1 MCPALAQSRPCNM
14 NPCLTTSFS
23 VGYCNRALRKCTR
36 YRALERGCH
45 TVTKVYGNGPAITK
59 TLLDEH
65 HKMEHQIKVIQNHEG
80 RGDANGTYRKIIRQ
94 EDAKAVRTVKRIIQH
109 ANGDRGHVATKG
121 TRKAKRQSRTSK
133 HQVATD
139 LKVAG
144 SLNDKDSPSVSPE
157 SLNKAIPTAQHGSK
171 PRVRFQFHNNGKGKA
186 AVVGAVKAAEH
197 AISAKEGADAVAYNF
212 KISSNSAPVREV
224 QELGESSQVT
234 SPAKTNEH
242 RGTVKRMISA
252 ADAAHKLAVHK
263 QKHMSKI
270 EKERCLSY
278 VHGVAH
284 YCGRMA
290 DCVSKTKD
298 QADISISKKL
308 TKQVEQVEQAA
319 KSPVRPVPTPASER
333 S

>member
-23 VGYCNRALRKCTR
+23 VGYCNRALRKCAR

-45 TVTKVYGNGPAITK
+45 TVAKVYGNGPAITK

-65 HKMEHQIKVIQNHEG
+65 HKMEHQIKVIQNRKG
-80 RGDANGTYRKIIRQ
+80 RGDANDKYREIIRQ

-109 ANGDRGHVATKG
+109 ANGDRGKPATKG
-121 TRKAKRQSRTSK
+121 RSKATRHGRTSK
-133 HQVATD
+133 QQVATD

-144 SLNDKDSPSVSPE
+144 SLNDKDAPSASAG
-157 SLNKAIPTAQHGSK
+157 SLNKAMPTAQHGAK
-171 PRVRFQFHNNGKGKA
+171 PVVRFHFHNNGKGKA
-186 AVVGAVKAAEH
+186 AVVDAVKAAEH
-197 AISAKEGADAVAYNF
+197 AITVKEGADATAYNF

-224 QELGESSQVT
+224 QELGESSEVT
-234 SPAKTNEH
+234 PPATTKDH
-242 RGTVKRMISA
+242 QRTVKRVISA

-284 YCGRMA
+284 YCGRIA

-298 QADISISKKL
+298 QADINISKKL
-308 TKQVEQVEQAA
+308 TKQVERAQQAA
-319 KSPVRPVPTPASER
+319 KVPVRPASAPASE
-333 S
+333 